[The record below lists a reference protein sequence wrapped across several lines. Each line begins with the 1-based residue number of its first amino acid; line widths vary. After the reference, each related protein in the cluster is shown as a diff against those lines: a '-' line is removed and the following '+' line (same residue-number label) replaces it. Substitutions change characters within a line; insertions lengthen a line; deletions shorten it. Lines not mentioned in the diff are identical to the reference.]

1 MIRLTHLSGT
11 LTGVTTFEDQP
22 MIRVGRA
29 GECDLR
35 YDSRLDTKVSNHHAQ
50 IILQQGTYYILDTE
64 STNGTMVNGERILR
78 HPLKSGDRIVFGHPG
93 GPEVSVE
100 VELAPRRGMET
111 SERVVTEFAPVDPEL
126 LGSLKAQEE
135 ASRLASVLK
144 SGVRDSSAS
153 ELVEVA
159 AGRIAEERAR
169 MGKEKSGNSMFIMA
183 RTFDQVSQRVKEK
196 TRKKWVKVVAWVV
209 GAAAVAIA
217 IMGVVI
223 FLQRREIA
231 QLLARKGEIDA
242 EILAVQ
248 QQMQEEQDPERLAE
262 LEEIF
267 GLLSGSAEQTL
278 AKISANDE
286 ATAAEAAATPDMLER
301 DIRRILA
308 QFNAE
313 TYAIPPIF
321 KERLQFHINELIRS
335 GPTLRTIYQRRN
347 RYWPVITQAF
357 RGLGLPEEMAYVAWT
372 ESQFDPVAESSAGAK
387 GMWQMTTSTA
397 QALGLT
403 VEGGVDERTD
413 VPKQSRAAA
422 RHIANLL
429 AEFGE
434 DSFMLAMAAYNRGE
448 NGVRRALHDVAQES
462 GGFRKEKRD
471 FWHLYRIKKL
481 PPETREY
488 VPKVL
493 AAAIVSGN
501 PERYGLQPR

>member
-1 MIRLTHLSGT
+1 MIRLTHLRGT
-11 LTGVTTFEDQP
+11 LTGETTFEDRP

-29 GECDLR
+29 SECDLR
-35 YDSRLDTKVSNHHAQ
+35 YDSRLDTRVSNHHAQ
-50 IILQQGTYYILDTE
+50 IILQQGTYYIVDTE

-93 GPEVSVE
+93 GPEAAVHI
-100 VELAPRRGMET
+100 ELARRKGMET
-111 SERVVTEFAPVDPEL
+111 SERVVTEFASVNAEL
-126 LGSLKAQEE
+126 LGTLKAREE

-144 SGVRDSSAS
+144 AGVRDSSAS
-153 ELVEVA
+153 ELAEVA
-159 AGRIAEERAR
+159 ASRIAEERAR
-169 MGKEKSGNSMFIMA
+169 MGKEKSGNSMFIIA
-183 RTFDQVSQRVKEK
+183 RTFNQMSRAVKEK
-196 TRKKWVKVVAWVV
+196 TRRKWVKVVAWVA
-209 GAAAVAIA
+209 GAAVLAIG
-217 IMGVVI
+217 ILGVVI
-223 FLQRREIA
+223 FLQRREIGR
-231 QLLARKGEIDA
+231 LLERKGEIDA

-248 QQMQEEQDPERLAE
+248 QQMQEEQDSERLEE
-262 LEEIF
+262 LEEIY
-267 GLLSGSAEQTL
+267 GILSGSAERTL
-278 AKISANDE
+278 AKIEETDR
-286 ATAAEAAATPDMLER
+286 TRAAEAATPSDTLER

-308 QFNAE
+308 KFSAG

-321 KERLQFHINELIRS
+321 KERLRYHIADLVRS

-347 RYWPVITQAF
+347 RYWPVITEAF

-372 ESQFDPVAESSAGAK
+372 ESQFNPEAESSAGAR

-413 VPKQSRAAA
+413 VARQTRAAA
-422 RHIANLL
+422 RHLANLL

-448 NGVRRALHDVAQES
+448 SGVRRALHEVAQEA

-481 PPETREY
+481 PPETMEY
-488 VPKVL
+488 VPKIL
-493 AAAIVSGN
+493 AAAIVSTN
-501 PERYGLQPR
+501 PERYGLK

>member
-11 LTGVTTFEDQP
+11 LTGETTFEDRP
-22 MIRVGRA
+22 LIRVGRA
-29 GECDLR
+29 GDCDLR

-50 IILQQGTYYILDTE
+50 IILQQGIYYIVDTE

-78 HPLKSGDRIVFGHPG
+78 HPLKTGDRIVFGHPG
-93 GPEVSVE
+93 GPEVTVH

-111 SERVVTEFAPVDPEL
+111 SERVVTEFAPVNPEL
-126 LGSLKAQEE
+126 LETVKAREE

-144 SGVRDSSAS
+144 AGVRDSSAS
-153 ELVEVA
+153 ALAEE
-159 AGRIAEERAR
+159 AGKRIAEERAR
-169 MGKEKSGNSMFIMA
+169 AGKEKSGNSLFIIA
-183 RTFDQVSQRVKEK
+183 RTFNQVSRRVQEK
-196 TRKKWVKVVAWVV
+196 TRKKWVKVVAWVA

-217 IMGVVI
+217 ILGVVI

-231 QLLARKGEIDA
+231 RLLERKGEIDA
-242 EILAVQ
+242 EIVAVQ
-248 QQMQEEQDPERLAE
+248 QQMQEEQDPERLEE
-262 LEEIF
+262 LEEIYAV
-267 GLLSGSAEQTL
+267 LSGSAEQTL
-278 AKISANDE
+278 ARISQTDQ
-286 ATAAEAAATPDMLER
+286 TKGAEAAAPSDTLER

-308 QFNAE
+308 KFNAE

-321 KERLQFHINELIRS
+321 KERLRVHIDELTS
-335 GPTLRTIYQRRN
+335 SPPTLRVVYQRRN

-372 ESQFDPVAESSAGAK
+372 ESQFNPEAESSAGAK

-403 VEGGVDERTD
+403 VGGGVDERTD
-413 VPKQSRAAA
+413 VPRQTQAAA
-422 RHIANLL
+422 RHLANLL

-448 NGVRRALHDVAQES
+448 SGVRRALHDVAREA

-471 FWHLYRIKKL
+471 FWHLYRVKKL

-488 VPKVL
+488 VPKIL
-493 AAAIVSGN
+493 AAAIVSTN
-501 PERYGLQPR
+501 PERYGLK

>member
-11 LTGVTTFEDQP
+11 LTGESTFEDQP
-22 MIRVGRA
+22 LIKVGRA
-29 GECDLR
+29 GDCDLR
-35 YDSRLDTKVSNHHAQ
+35 FDSRLDVRVSNHHAQ
-50 IILQQGTYYILDTE
+50 IILQQGIYYIVDTE
-64 STNGTMVNGERILR
+64 STNGTMVNGERIVR
-78 HPLKSGDRIVFGHPG
+78 SPLKTGDRIVFGHPG
-93 GPEVSVE
+93 GPEVTVQ
-100 VELAPRRGMET
+100 VQLAARRGMET
-111 SERVVTEFAPVDPEL
+111 SERVVTEFASVNPEL

-144 SGVRDSSAS
+144 AGVRDSSAS
-153 ELVEVA
+153 EMAGVA
-159 AGRIAEERAR
+159 ASRIAEERAR
-169 MGKEKSGNSMFIMA
+169 MGKEKSGNSMFIIA
-183 RTFDQVSQRVKEK
+183 RTFDQMSRRVKEK
-196 TRKKWVKVVAWVV
+196 TRKKWVRVVAWV
-209 GAAAVAIA
+209 AAAALIA
-217 IMGVVI
+217 IGTMGVVI
-223 FLQRREIA
+223 FFQQREIA
-231 QLLARKGEIDA
+231 QLLERKGEIDT

-262 LEEIF
+262 LEEIYS
-267 GLLSGSAEQTL
+267 LLSGSAEQTL
-278 AKISANDE
+278 AQISQTDE
-286 ATAAEAAATPDMLER
+286 SKAAEIATPHDTLER

-308 QFNAE
+308 KFGAQ

-321 KERLQFHINELIRS
+321 KERLQFHINDLVRS
-335 GPTLRTIYQRRN
+335 GNLRTIYQRRN

-372 ESQFDPVAESSAGAK
+372 ESQFDPEAENPSGAR

-403 VEGGVDERTD
+403 VDNGVDERTD
-413 VPKQSRAAA
+413 VAKQTRAAA
-422 RHIANLL
+422 RHLANLL

-448 NGVRRALHDVAQES
+448 AGVRRALHDVAQEA

-488 VPKVL
+488 VPKIL
-493 AAAIVSGN
+493 AAAIVSSN
-501 PERYGLQPR
+501 PERYGLK